1 MDSKLTEAAAGGA
14 SSDHHRDGANG
25 NNRTAG
31 IPAGEGKIS
40 TAADMDV
47 NVTVGPSADGPGD
60 TAAPAKHAPAGGK
73 GSRGNPRKMIPS
85 LRALADED
93 RATAKKARASW
104 QMFTIMAE
112 FIEATE
118 YLSEIRPAVSIYG
131 SARLREDSPYYQQT
145 IDIARLFSDAGFA
158 VISGGGPG
166 IMEAANKGAHAGKS
180 ASVGLNIELP
190 HEQHGNP
197 YQDIAMR
204 FRHFFTRKVTFV
216 KNSDAFIV
224 MPGGFGTLDEL
235 AEVLTLVQTGKS
247 RAVPVVM
254 VGSRFWKGLLDWFR
268 FTLLPMGL
276 IAEHDLDLMTIVDEP
291 QEVLDAVYDY
301 YERRGGDTPIPP
313 KEEMFYL

>member
-1 MDSKLTEAAAGGA
+1 MDSNVTGTPKGA
-14 SSDHHRDGANG
+14 S
-25 NNRTAG
+25 NNDASAEGSTLGGVAKQAADVSATELTG
-31 IPAGEGKIS
+31 VSPARQA
-40 TAADMDV
+40 TTADMDV
-47 NVTVGPSADGPGD
+47 NVTVGVEHEPKADIAHGRTD
-60 TAAPAKHAPAGGK
+60 
-73 GSRGNPRKMIPS
+73 RKMIPS
-85 LRALADED
+85 LRALADEE

-131 SARLREDSPYYQQT
+131 SARLREDSPYYERT
-145 IDIARLFSDAGFA
+145 MEIARLFSDAGFA

-190 HEQHGNP
+190 HEQQGNP
-197 YQDIAMR
+197 YQDISMR

-247 RAVPVVM
+247 RSVPVVM
-254 VGSRFWKGLLDWFR
+254 FGSHFWKGLLDWFR
-268 FTLLPMGL
+268 VTLLPMGL
-276 IAEHDLDLMTIVDEP
+276 IAEHDLDIMRIVDEP
-291 QEVLDAVYDY
+291 KDALDAVYEF
-301 YERRGGDTPIPP
+301 YEKREGTSPIPP